1 MSILDRFF
9 GFSRSHAYNE
19 GLALLEDGRFAEAA
33 VILRKAVGEGV
44 ARGRDDPAGNLLR
57 RALIAEGRRLARMGR
72 FTEAMPLFGEAAAV
86 WDTFPDLHWWHGA
99 SAALAGDHDTAL
111 QDARTALRLNPD
123 YAESRLL
130 EAVALEGLGR
140 SREAAD
146 ALNSLRESGRRI
158 DHWLTQE
165 WGGDAAVTAD
175 TLPAGLRDELG
186 RIVQGETDKEK
197 LASAV
202 ALCRAGHWDEGI
214 AAFSDLVSRRP
225 RYPDYRTRLAAALFH
240 RGRGDEALGEVDA
253 ALDVNP
259 GYGAA
264 IDLKAL
270 VLADLGRFADAWD
283 VLEGADRRQDPTG
296 DANPHEELFS
306 AYLRG
311 VLDLLL
317 GRADQ
322 VEGLFRE
329 RGNLVKSFARAE
341 MLMAAADDL
350 LGRHAA
356 AGNRLLALFREWP
369 AEPEFAYLLACHQ
382 LGSSRPEE
390 AAVTLQRW
398 PQESGT
404 GPDARPLFLKARLAL
419 RSGRVP
425 DLPDVA
431 RFPAD
436 GPGEAPDGP
445 RLRRQPSRSAW
456 SVLRAEAALLK
467 GRVEECREI
476 LEALAD
482 EGPLTEQVLRL
493 WIRSA
498 TCDPL
503 PGEWNCGTVLPDSC
517 LPPACALALLRGDGP
532 GHAGLVRPVAVL
544 QPDCLLGVWLDPRF
558 WLEPVRGWIA

>member
-19 GLALLEDGRFAEAA
+19 GLALLEDGRFAEAV
-33 VILRKAVGEGV
+33 VILRKTVGEGI
-44 ARGRDDPAGNLLR
+44 ARGTDDPAGNLLR

-72 FTEAMPLFGEAAAV
+72 VTEAMPLFGEAAAI

-99 SAALAGDHDTAL
+99 AAALAGDHDTAL

-123 YAESRLL
+123 YAEARLL
-130 EAVALEGLGR
+130 EAVALTGLGR

-146 ALNSLRESGRRI
+146 ALNALRESGRRV

-165 WGGDAAVTAD
+165 WGGDGAVTAD
-175 TLPAGLRDELG
+175 NLPAGLRDELE

-214 AAFSDLVSRRP
+214 AAFGDLVSRRP

-240 RGRGDEALGEVDA
+240 RGRGDEALAEVDA
-253 ALDVNP
+253 ALEANP

-270 VLADLGRFADAWD
+270 ILADLARYADASAI
-283 VLEGADRRQDPTG
+283 LEGAERRGDAAG
-296 DANPHEELFS
+296 DANPHEALFS

-329 RGNLVKSFARAE
+329 WSNLAKSFARAE

-350 LGRHAA
+350 QGRQAA
-356 AGNRLLALFREWP
+356 AGSRLLALFREWP
-369 AEPEFAYLLACHQ
+369 AEPEFAFLLACHQ

-390 AAVTLQRW
+390 AAATLQRW
-398 PQESGT
+398 PRESGT
-404 GPDARPLFLKARLAL
+404 GPDARPLFLQARLAL
-419 RSGRVP
+419 RTGRIP
-425 DLPDVA
+425 DLPDVT

-436 GPGEAPDGP
+436 GPDEAGDGP
-445 RLRRQPSRSAW
+445 RLRRQPSSSAW

-467 GRVEECREI
+467 GRVQECREI
-476 LEALAD
+476 LEGLAAA
-482 EGPLTEQVLRL
+482 GPLTEQVLRL
-493 WIRSA
+493 LILSA
-498 TCDPL
+498 TREPLPAEWTCDP
-503 PGEWNCGTVLPDSC
+503 VMPDSC
-517 LPPACALALLRGDGP
+517 LPPACALALMRGDGP
-532 GHAGLVRPVAVL
+532 GHAGLLRPVAAL